1 MNDVT
6 YTNETDTGQD
16 ISDSYVLVVADDE
29 LHALCHQ
36 WQHSAFLAMDTEFI
50 RTSTFFPHVG
60 LIQVNAGDGNYLIDP
75 LTISDWAPFC
85 ALLVNPAIVKI
96 FHSCSEDLQVFM
108 AAMQLVPSPV
118 FDTQIA
124 AAILNEGFGNSY
136 QALVMHYLNL
146 DLPKEETRSDWLQ
159 RPLRDKQCHYAALDV
174 ACLPA
179 IYQIQRDALEEQ
191 GRMEWLQEE
200 CALQI
205 FQYHNELSEDF
216 SRYYLNMRGAWQLD
230 REQLNVLQKLAQWR
244 ELRARKRD
252 KPRNWIIKDKQLI
265 DIAKLCPV
273 QLIQLQEIDDLGNSF
288 LRHEGEE
295 LISLVSRAIEMPED
309 ALPELLP
316 KPLDGKAKS
325 QLKRGQQFAEKKADE
340 LALPVEMLIRK
351 RWLISLLQNARAL
364 ESATDI
370 SAIEDAIL
378 PEELKGW
385 RRELLLPGLV
395 EAMR

>member
-1 MNDVT
+1 MNDIT
-6 YTNETDTGQD
+6 LLNETAASQEINDN
-16 ISDSYVLVVADDE
+16 YVMVVEDE
-29 LHALCHQ
+29 ALHGLCQQ

-50 RTSTFFPHVG
+50 RTSTFFPQVG

-75 LTISDWAPFC
+75 LAISDWEPFC
-85 ALLVNPAIVKI
+85 ALLVNPSIVKI

-108 AAMQLVPSPV
+108 AAMQLIPSPV

-136 QALVMHYLNL
+136 QALVMHYLKL

-179 IYQIQRDALEEQ
+179 IYQMQRDALEEQ

-200 CALQI
+200 CAFQI
-205 FQYHNELSEDF
+205 YQYDKELSADF
-216 SRYYLNMRGAWQLD
+216 TRYYLNMRGAWQLD
-230 REQLNVLQKLAQWR
+230 REQLNVLQCLAEWR
-244 ELRARKRD
+244 EVRARMRD

-265 DIAKLCPV
+265 DIAKLRPL
-273 QLIQLQEIDDLGNSF
+273 QLNELQAIDDLGKSF

-295 LISLVSRAIEMPED
+295 LISLVSRALETPEH

-316 KPLDGKAKS
+316 KPLDGKAKN
-325 QLKRGQQFAEKKADE
+325 QLKRGQQFVEKKADE
-340 LALPVEMLIRK
+340 LSLPVEMLIRK
-351 RWLISLLQNARAL
+351 RWLIALLQNARAL
-364 ESATDI
+364 DTSTGSNI
-370 SAIEDAIL
+370 LEDAIL

-385 RRELLLPGLV
+385 RKSLLFPGLV

>member
-1 MNDVT
+1 
-6 YTNETDTGQD
+6 
-16 ISDSYVLVVADDE
+16 
-29 LHALCHQ
+29 
-36 WQHSAFLAMDTEFI
+36 
-50 RTSTFFPHVG
+50 
-60 LIQVNAGDGNYLIDP
+60 
-75 LTISDWAPFC
+75 
-85 ALLVNPAIVKI
+85 
-96 FHSCSEDLQVFM
+96 M